1 MICEAYLDVPETKA
15 GSYREIDRE
24 RETVLMIYGVCK
36 WTIQRFCSKGQRHSG
51 SPSALHKLFWA
62 RWRQFLAQ
70 GQSEYAHLSL
80 AKQGE
85 VLNKRDKPSK
95 SVVWS
100 GRNDAFQDYV
110 DILLY
115 FRRQDMQQDRTLV
128 TQRKERNKQNDHRMI
143 GSELPKQLPSGIK
156 VRCPFSSVT

>member
-1 MICEAYLDVPETKA
+1 MVFANEQFKGFVPRVKDIPAHHLHFTSCFGLDGGNSWRKA
-15 GSYREIDRE
+15 NQNML
-24 RETVLMIYGVCK
+24 T
-36 WTIQRFCSKGQRHSG
+36 
-51 SPSALHKLFWA
+51 
-62 RWRQFLAQ
+62 
-70 GQSEYAHLSL
+70 LSL